1 MLTVRQLHNSAQWQ
15 GKASLTKVVFPPQKW
30 IIPAFCFNVFIF
42 NRSKCEKCDWIRQ
55 KHLNIWIKGV
65 WLDPHPKIMRKN
77 PKFDTQR
84 GLLTFLLNGWIFAHS
99 FLFRQRIKS
108 HENACK
114 LKYLVN
120 SYLTNRR
127 LSKEAWVRSTANV
140 CVFSP
145 SLQSTWNANLMV
157 GSRHQVSVWQPQMWQ
172 GHKAW
177 LRAFASFV
185 TAQLGKCLNAGK
197 KKKLVRKMEW
207 KQNRRWEK
215 KMRDGWH
222 SK

>member
-1 MLTVRQLHNSAQWQ
+1 MW
-15 GKASLTKVVFPPQKW
+15 
-30 IIPAFCFNVFIF
+30 
-42 NRSKCEKCDWIRQ
+42 E
-55 KHLNIWIKGV
+55 V
-65 WLDPHPKIMRKN
+65 WLNQTKTSEYLNKRCLIRSPPKNYEKN
-77 PKFDTQR
+77 PKFDTQW
-84 GLLTFLLNGWIFAHS
+84 GLLTFLLNGWIFARS

-197 KKKLVRKMEW
+197 KKKASEEDGMET
-207 KQNRRWEK
+207 KQKVEK
-215 KMRDGWH
+215 KNERWMTQ
-222 SK
+222 